1 MEKKIIQITRGL
13 CRLRESVASVVASPL
28 AEGLVTRVSPYA
40 KGRCLRFPCSQH
52 TCSQHTKLVVKPT
65 ENDDLQHP
73 VLDQHSFKL
82 SICLSHDG
90 EWGQRGFGN
99 DAKRQQ
105 RLKYHL
111 RRN

>member
-1 MEKKIIQITRGL
+1 MRKGPENYIFIEKEIIQITRGL
-13 CRLRESVASVVASPL
+13 CRIRSLSRVLLKALL

-52 TCSQHTKLVVKPT
+52 TKLVVKPT
-65 ENDDLQHP
+65 EDDDLQHL

-90 EWGQRGFGN
+90 ELGTESVG
-99 DAKRQQ
+99 K
-105 RLKYHL
+105 
-111 RRN
+111 

>member
-1 MEKKIIQITRGL
+1 MLLQ
-13 CRLRESVASVVASPL
+13 AHL

-52 TCSQHTKLVVKPT
+52 TKLVVKPT
-65 ENDDLQHP
+65 EEDDLQHL

-82 SICLSHDG
+82 YICLSHDG
-90 EWGQRGFGN
+90 EWGQRVLGI

-105 RLKYHL
+105 RLEYHL